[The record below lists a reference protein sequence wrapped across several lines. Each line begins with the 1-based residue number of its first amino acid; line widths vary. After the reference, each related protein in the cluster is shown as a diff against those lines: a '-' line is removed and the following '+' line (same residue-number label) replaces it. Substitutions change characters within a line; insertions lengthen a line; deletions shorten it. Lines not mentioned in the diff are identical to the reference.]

1 MGMFDR
7 IKIEEAYSAPYMNT
21 GTLFDIVSGAFVP
34 GVDGSMIANGGLTYT
49 NGFIGRPQTY
59 KSTDSLSLMISAASL
74 YEGSSVLVY
83 DSEMSQKLQ
92 RLLRFKHE
100 DAPDIPLTN
109 FKLTD
114 ATKMSAEELYT
125 LILSICKDK
134 EDHRKEY
141 EVETPFLDTRTG
153 LPIRMLIPTFCA
165 IDSLSKMQSGAME
178 ELLSSTSLTSS
189 KQNTM
194 YMSDGML
201 KTKFISQLP
210 RLGAKYN
217 IIFVITAHVGD
228 KFDLNPMVKSPKELQ
243 HMKATDKIKYVG
255 ADFDFLMSNL
265 LEVRKAEL
273 LQTDKRECLYPNEE
287 GSDFDLNQLTSVL
300 VRCKNNAS
308 GTAKLTSIV
317 SQAAGLQSSLS
328 NYHFLKEHGYYGL
341 LGSDRT
347 HSPALHPSV
356 NLQRTTVR
364 DKLKDYKTK
373 RAVELIA
380 QYCYIQKYWAK
391 VGLGRDFSMPVEKF
405 SEMLIAN
412 QTYAID
418 DILES
423 RGYWTYNKKDPRKY
437 LSIYDAVGLVDG
449 SFKSDKIVVK
459 KTK

>member
-21 GTLFDIVSGAFVP
+21 GTMFDIVSGAFVP
-34 GVDGSMIANGGLTYT
+34 AMDGSMIMNGGLTYT
-49 NGFIGRPQTY
+49 NGTIGRPQTY
-59 KSTDSLSLMISAASL
+59 KSTDSLSLAISSASL
-74 YEGSSVLVY
+74 YDDSTVLVY

-92 RLLRFKHE
+92 RLRRFKHE
-100 DAPDIPLTN
+100 DRPDIPLGN

-114 ATKMSAEELYT
+114 ATKMTAEELYT
-125 LILSICKDK
+125 LILEICNDK
-134 EDHRKEY
+134 ETHRKDY
-141 EVETPFLDTRTG
+141 EVETPFKDLRTG
-153 LPIRMLIPTFCA
+153 LPIRILKPTYVI
-165 IDSLSKMQSGAME
+165 IDSLSKMQSSSMI
-178 ELLSSTSLTSS
+178 ELLASTSLTSN

-194 YMSDGML
+194 FMSDGMM

-217 IIFVITAHVGD
+217 IIFVVTAHVGD
-228 KFDLNPMVKSPKELQ
+228 KFDLDPSKRSPKELQ
-243 HMKATDKIKYVG
+243 HMKASDKIKYVG

-273 LQTDKRECLYPNEE
+273 LQTDKYECLYPDADA
-287 GSDFDLNQLTSVL
+287 SAFDLNKLTSVL

-347 HSPALHPSV
+347 HQPALLPDV

-364 DKLKDYKTK
+364 DKLKDYKTR
-373 RAVELIA
+373 RAVELIS

-391 VGLGRDFSMPVEKF
+391 TGLDRDFSMPIEKF
-405 SEMLIAN
+405 AEKLIAN
-412 QTYAID
+412 KTYAIS

-423 RGYWTYNKKDPRKY
+423 RGYWTYNKKEPRKY

-449 SFKSDKIVVK
+449 AVPAK
-459 KTK
+459 